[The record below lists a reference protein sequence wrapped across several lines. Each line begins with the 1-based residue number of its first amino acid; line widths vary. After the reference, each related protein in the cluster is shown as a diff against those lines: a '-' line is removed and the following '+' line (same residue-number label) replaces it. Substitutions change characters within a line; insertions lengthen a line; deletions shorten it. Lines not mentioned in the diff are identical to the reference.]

1 MTVLRKILPL
11 PHRHSISQQF
21 AALFD
26 GQERLIVQTS
36 EFTFEERPAPSA
48 SYSSWASYR
57 QLVLLASRHF
67 PYMDGT
73 PPRIDERG
81 KRRLE
86 LGNQDS
92 WWYEVSAFASR
103 LGYRSIVQR
112 FPDYKAANVSIIKDC
127 LRRTQPPRYYRTDPG
142 NDGHVI
148 QLISQVLVDKSRR
161 DQTMI
166 TPEIVSDVSN
176 CGKEIKHR
184 CGRLFESS
192 FLADEGN
199 LFYDY
204 IYSTTYSSHKKYLTS
219 FGVKRDIFHAFFG
232 TIPEEFRAE
241 VHSPIS
247 HQGHWQD
254 PMEASAT
261 EYPSSGQALI
271 RISQPSTPI
280 AATSTIGPMMPG
292 TTFSNVPRGSFLT
305 VGSQY
310 TISPIATPVS
320 ATFRPP
326 IDFSEFTIGPWISQ
340 AADIGHDASDMH
352 VVGQQDAEGDI
363 PFADASRL
371 LFRPNKRSK
380 SSAFTVLSPTSNGRF
395 KRRYA
400 DSQDTP
406 SMITALNVSSR
417 CYFVAQS
424 NGKRLKMTAPVTV
437 LEEARSDRLHAV
449 VAVPQQ
455 RVPDLIHQF
464 ENQEESDEE
473 L

>member
-1 MTVLRKILPL
+1 
-11 PHRHSISQQF
+11 
-21 AALFD
+21 
-26 GQERLIVQTS
+26 VQTS
-36 EFTFEERPAPSA
+36 EFTFEERPASSA

-92 WWYEVSAFASR
+92 WWYEISDFASR

-142 NDGHVI
+142 NDGHVV

-166 TPEIVSDVSN
+166 TPEIVSDVSD

-184 CGRLFESS
+184 CGRPFESS

-204 IYSTTYSSHKKYLTS
+204 IYCTTYPFHKKYLTS
-219 FGVKRDIFHAFFG
+219 FGVKRDTFHAFFG
-232 TIPEEFRAE
+232 TIPDEFRAE
-241 VHSPIS
+241 VDSPIS

-271 RISQPSTPI
+271 RISQPSTPM

-292 TTFSNVPRGSFLT
+292 AAFSNVPRGSFLT
-305 VGSQY
+305 AGSQY
-310 TISPIATPVS
+310 SMSPIATPVS
-320 ATFRPP
+320 TTFRPRL
-326 IDFSEFTIGPWISQ
+326 DFAEFTVGPWTSQ
-340 AADIGHDASDMH
+340 TANIGHEASNIY
-352 VVGQQDAEGDI
+352 VFGQQDTEGDI
-363 PFADASRL
+363 PFTDASRL
-371 LFRPNKRSK
+371 LFGPKTKSK
-380 SSAFTVLSPTSNGRF
+380 SSAFTVLSPTVNGRF
-395 KRRYA
+395 NKRSA
-400 DSQDTP
+400 DTQDTP
-406 SMITALNVSSR
+406 SMISALNLSSR

-424 NGKRLKMTAPVTV
+424 NGKRLKMAAPVTI

-455 RVPDLIHQF
+455 KVPDLIHQF